1 MTTNNVEKQNQEKQP
16 KFDYG
21 MALLLAILIVAVY
34 FILGEDGFLSIE
46 LNYNFSFLKLPL
58 ILVMS
63 GWLLTFFIQFYFTGT
78 AVELIGKLVIIMLLG
93 VAAYLVVGSEP
104 IPAEY
109 RSISVPL
116 LLLTLAFLFYKLAA
130 VFLVKR
136 FLIQKVIFAVIL
148 TATAFVIASTLS
160 QILPNGRF
168 DFEVSGLPV
177 SLSVAF
183 ILFWSLIIMAAAILL
198 SAFLS
203 LSSSYYL
210 SVAGHWFGSR
220 LLTKFIFV
228 LLLLLY
234 PDMRL
239 VLALI
244 TDTAFVYIEWLILA
258 SVTLIIVAVI
268 AVSLKK
274 SASEAL
280 YSGWA
285 RHSQDSSIIK
295 GDYLAQLAGHVEE
308 FVNKGNKKMLVT
320 YVTSEALAQGMTIEQ
335 ASEVLNDLINHSDLS
350 EAPFTSRL
358 EQRKLKEV
366 NRAMREKTVNEMAEQ
381 FEKTGGNFYVI

>member
-358 EQRKLKEV
+358 EQRKLKKI
-366 NRAMREKTVNEMAEQ
+366 NHTLRENTVNEMAEQ
-381 FEKTGGNFYVI
+381 FEKTGGKFDVI

>member
-1 MTTNNVEKQNQEKQP
+1 MTTNNVENNILEKQP

-21 MALLLAILIVAVY
+21 MVLLLAILIVAAY

-46 LNYNFSFLKLPL
+46 LNFNFSFLKLPL
-58 ILVMS
+58 ILALS
-63 GWLLTFFIQFYFTGT
+63 GWLLTYFLHLYFVG
-78 AVELIGKLVIIMLLG
+78 AAAELIGKLIIVMFLG
-93 VAAYLVVGSEP
+93 IAASLVVGSEP
-104 IPAEY
+104 TPVEY
-109 RSISVPL
+109 RAASVPL

-136 FLIQKVIFAVIL
+136 FLIQKVIFASIL
-148 TATAFVIASTLS
+148 TATAFIIANTLLH
-160 QILPNGRF
+160 ILPNGRF

-177 SLSVAF
+177 NLSAAF
-183 ILFWSLIIMAAAILL
+183 ILFWSLIIMAAALLL

-220 LLTKFIFV
+220 LLAKFIFV

-234 PDMRL
+234 PDIRL

-244 TDTAFVYIEWLILA
+244 TDTSFVYIEWLILA
-258 SVTLIIVAVI
+258 AVTLMAVVVI
-268 AVSLKK
+268 AGSLKK

-308 FVNKGNKKMLVT
+308 FVNNGNKKMLVT

-335 ASEVLNDLINHSDLS
+335 ASEVLNDLINYNDLS

-381 FEKTGGNFYVI
+381 FEKTGGNFNVI

>member
-358 EQRKLKEV
+358 EQRKLKEI
-366 NRAMREKTVNEMAEQ
+366 NRTLRENTVNEMAEQ
-381 FEKTGGNFYVI
+381 FEKTGGKFDVI